1 MKTYKSIL
9 LAILMIGISFNANS
23 CNTEEP
29 GFTPGQPSTQE
40 PGDSGNTPDEPDTPG
55 FQEEP
60 NDTSPDPTGTFDYAK
75 LTNAGHPRVLMTNDD
90 FSEIK
95 RKALG
100 SSNPVLKT
108 LNREIIRICDEEI
121 LPDNSKLSYVLDVS
135 NLRLLP
141 VSRAALK
148 RILFTAYAYRMTG
161 KEEYLRKAEE
171 DLNTVCNFPDWNHK
185 KHFLDVGEMCLA
197 VAIGYD
203 WLYNDLRL
211 DTRAKCHQKIVE
223 YAFNTSLNANFHNQN
238 SNWNQVCNA
247 GIVAGALAVYE
258 KDKNISAR
266 VIERAIES
274 NSRAMAAIY
283 SPDGNYPEGYSY
295 WGYGTEFQVLMLSAL
310 DKAFGHDS
318 GLSDTPG
325 FSKSGEYM
333 LFMAGINNE
342 VFNYSDSAS
351 PEYPKLGMWWFAD
364 KYKKPSLLANEIRV
378 LNAGKY
384 ISNNEDIRLLPI
396 IMPWVNNI
404 DNLDDLELPTRKI
417 WSGGGEIPVVMV
429 RTNWKRDDE
438 DRYLGIKAGKANF
451 SHGHMDAGSF
461 VYDALGYRWAADL
474 GLQSYT
480 AVENALIKQGGRLGD
495 LSQNSLRWDV
505 FRLKNQN
512 HNTITVNDKRFLV
525 DGVATVTKVINT
537 GNELG
542 AELDLSA
549 VVADQVASAKRT
561 IKLVDEKD
569 LFVIDEIEN
578 YNYIDAEVRW
588 TLVTRGAVSLDQSGK
603 IITLTRGSKK
613 MYVKINLVGSSDPV
627 LKIWPNNPSNSYE
640 TVNTG
645 VTITGFETTIAPG
658 KSALITV
665 EMTPEI

>member
-1 MKTYKSIL
+1 MKIYRSIF
-9 LAILMIGISFNANS
+9 LAAFMLVFILSASS
-23 CNTEEP
+23 CNSEEP
-29 GFTPGQPSTQE
+29 EFKPGQPGTQE
-40 PGDSGNTPDEPDTPG
+40 PTDPDPDPDDNPG

-60 NDTSPDPTGTFDYAK
+60 NDTSPDPSGTFDYSK
-75 LTNAGHPRVLMTNDD
+75 LTNAGHPRVLMTEDD
-90 FSEIK
+90 FAAIK
-95 RKALG
+95 RKVLG
-100 SSNPVLKT
+100 NSNQVLKT
-108 LNREIIRICDEEI
+108 LNREIIRISDEEI
-121 LPDNSKLSYVLDVS
+121 LTDNSKLTYVLDVS

-171 DLNTVCNFPDWNHK
+171 DLNTVCDFPDWNHQ

-203 WLYNDLRL
+203 WLYNELSL
-211 DTRAKCHQKIVE
+211 ATRAKCHAKIVE
-223 YAFNTSLNANFHNQN
+223 YAFSPSLNANFHNQN

-247 GIVAGALAVYE
+247 GLVAGALALYE
-258 KDKNISAR
+258 KNKSASAQI
-266 VIERAIES
+266 IERAMQS

-283 SPDGNYPEGYSY
+283 SPDGNYPEGYGY
-295 WGYGTEFQVLMLSAL
+295 WGYGTEFQVFMIAAL
-310 DKAFGHDS
+310 EKIFGHDG
-318 GLSDTPG
+318 GLSDIQG
-325 FSKSGEYM
+325 FSKTAEYM
-333 LFMAGINNE
+333 LFMAGLDNQ

-364 KYKKPSLLANEIRV
+364 KYNNPSLLANEMRV
-378 LNAGKY
+378 LDAGKY
-384 ISNNEDIRLLPI
+384 INNNEDIRLLPI

-404 DNLDDLELPTRKI
+404 DNLNNLELPSKKI

-429 RTNWKRDDE
+429 HTNWKRDDD

-480 AVENALIKQGGRLGD
+480 AVENALREQGGRLGD
-495 LSQNSLRWDV
+495 LSQNSLRWTV

-512 HNTITVNDKRFLV
+512 HNTITINDTPHLV
-525 DGVATVTKVINT
+525 DGVATVTRVIET

-561 IKLVDEKD
+561 IKLVDERD
-569 LFVIDEIEN
+569 LFVIDEIQN
-578 YNYIDAEVRW
+578 YNYNDAVVKW
-588 TLVTRGAVSLDQSGK
+588 TLVTRGTVSLDQPGNM
-603 IITLTRGSKK
+603 ITLTRGNKK
-613 MYVKINLVGSSDPV
+613 MYVKVSVSDAITPV
-627 LKIWPNNPSNSYE
+627 LKTWPNNPTNSYE
-640 TVNTG
+640 SVNTG
-645 VTITGFETTIAPG
+645 FTIIGFEATIAPG

-665 EMTPEI
+665 EMTPDN

>member
-1 MKTYKSIL
+1 MKIYRSVFLATFMLVFIL
-9 LAILMIGISFNANS
+9 SASS
-23 CNTEEP
+23 CNSEEP
-29 GFTPGQPSTQE
+29 GFKPGQPDTQE
-40 PGDSGNTPDEPDTPG
+40 PTDPDPDDNPDNPG

-60 NDTSPDPTGTFDYAK
+60 DDTSPDPSGTFDYSK
-75 LTNAGHPRVLMTNDD
+75 LTNAGHPRVLMTEDD
-90 FSEIK
+90 FAAIR
-95 RKALG
+95 RKVLG
-100 SSNPVLKT
+100 NSNPVLKT
-108 LNREIIRICDEEI
+108 LNREIIRISDEEI
-121 LPDNSKLSYVLDVS
+121 LTDNSKLTYVLDVS

-171 DLNTVCNFPDWNHK
+171 DLNTVCDFPDWNHQ

-203 WLYNDLRL
+203 WLYNELSL
-211 DTRAKCHQKIVE
+211 ETRAKCHAKIVE
-223 YAFNTSLNANFHNQN
+223 YAFNPSLNANFHNQN

-247 GIVAGALAVYE
+247 GLVAGALALYE
-258 KDKNISAR
+258 KNKSASAQI
-266 VIERAIES
+266 IERAMQS

-283 SPDGNYPEGYSY
+283 SPDGNYPEGYGY
-295 WGYGTEFQVLMLSAL
+295 WGYGTEFQVFMIAAL
-310 DKAFGHDS
+310 EKIFGHDG
-318 GLSDTPG
+318 GLSEIPG
-325 FSKSGEYM
+325 FSKTAEYM
-333 LFMAGINNE
+333 LFMAGLDNQ

-364 KYKKPSLLANEIRV
+364 KYNNPSLLANEMRV
-378 LNAGKY
+378 LDAGKY
-384 ISNNEDIRLLPI
+384 INNNEDIRLLPI

-404 DNLDDLELPTRKI
+404 DNLNNLELPSKKI
-417 WSGGGEIPVVMV
+417 WSGDGEIPVVMV
-429 RTNWKRDDE
+429 HTNWKRDDD

-480 AVENALIKQGGRLGD
+480 AVENALREQGGRLGD
-495 LSQNSLRWDV
+495 LSQNSLRWTV

-512 HNTITVNDKRFLV
+512 HNTITINDTPHLV
-525 DGVATVTKVINT
+525 DGVATVTRVIET

-569 LFVIDEIEN
+569 LFVIDEIQN
-578 YNYIDAEVRW
+578 YNYNEAVVKW
-588 TLVTRGAVSLDQSGK
+588 TLVTRGAVSLDQSSNM
-603 IITLTRGSKK
+603 ITLTRGNKK
-613 MYVKINLVGSSDPV
+613 MYVKVSVSDAITPT
-627 LKIWPNNPSNSYE
+627 LKTWPNNPTNSYE
-640 TVNTG
+640 SVNTG
-645 VTITGFETTIAPG
+645 VTITGFEATIAPG
-658 KSALITV
+658 ESALITV
-665 EMTPEI
+665 EMTPDN